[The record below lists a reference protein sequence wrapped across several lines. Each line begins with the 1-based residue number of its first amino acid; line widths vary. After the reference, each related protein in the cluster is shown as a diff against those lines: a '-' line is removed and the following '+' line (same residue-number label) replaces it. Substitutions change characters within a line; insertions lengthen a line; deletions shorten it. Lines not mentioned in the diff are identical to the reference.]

1 MYIKP
6 IKEEYKTPYFNIYR
20 CMCDGFNLKTI
31 VKKTGYSKSYI
42 LEILKSHAFDIY
54 VIGTNKL
61 NEIYSIPDEN
71 EMEKALELLT
81 LQLDNN
87 HPSLYPCDSDRDG
100 YFYVRGCWVKKDWR
114 GRDVRRIEKM
124 IIPPHAKSEW
134 CSKLRIKFGDIWR
147 KRAEDWLATHQK

>member
-1 MYIKP
+1 
-6 IKEEYKTPYFNIYR
+6 
-20 CMCDGFNLKTI
+20 MCDGCNLKTI

-81 LQLDNN
+81 LQLENN
-87 HPSLYPCDSDRDG
+87 HPSLSPSDSDREG
-100 YFYVRGCWVKKDWR
+100 YFYVEGCWVKKDWR
-114 GRDVRRIEKM
+114 GRIVRRIKKA
-124 IIPPHAKSEW
+124 IIPPHANSEW
-134 CSKLRIKFGDIWR
+134 CLKLRLKFGHIWR
-147 KRAEDWLATHQK
+147 ERGEGGIPT